1 MVAINL
7 ALWLGTTHQNAV
19 KWRFENNKAEPCMEY
34 WEAFQDFEFS
44 NETLMVVGGLLVL
57 VAILQI
63 IKSSM
68 KLAFWVLLAALG
80 GWGAL
85 YGYDRSSVRLP
96 ENLAEEARNLAG
108 PGGLTE
114 GMMQA
119 LCLKVL
125 TEENASAEP
134 WLFAPEGHSQARW
147 PSTQGLWVE

>member
-1 MVAINL
+1 
-7 ALWLGTTHQNAV
+7 
-19 KWRFENNKAEPCMEY
+19 MEY

-125 TEENASAEP
+125 ADETANAKPWVFAPNSDVSAELWP
-134 WLFAPEGHSQARW
+134 AKQA
-147 PSTQGLWVE
+147 LWVE